1 MVQAFDDV
9 LEDAE
14 IISDAIHGKGHGVFV
29 LSYITPFKN
38 FVNRW
43 LDQKMKASDV
53 LELWDE
59 FEKKVGRAVSI
70 LATAAAS
77 GLVGSHEKMAA
88 FDLESDFRQ
97 VVRDVKGSIRRM
109 NDSTAFDTAITA
121 TRAIVAFLFSVE
133 QTFILF

>member
-14 IISDAIHGKGHGVFV
+14 IISDSIHGTGHGVFV
-29 LSYITPFKN
+29 LSYITPFKS

-43 LDQKMKASDV
+43 LDQKMRASDV
-53 LELWDE
+53 VFLWDE
-59 FEKKVGRAVSI
+59 FEKKVGQAVSI
-70 LATAAAS
+70 LSTAAAS

-88 FDLESDFRQ
+88 FDLEADFKQ
-97 VVRDVKGSIRRM
+97 VIRDVKPSIKRVD
-109 NDSTAFDTAITA
+109 DSTAFDTAIVA
-121 TRAIVAFLFSVE
+121 TRTITAFLFSVE